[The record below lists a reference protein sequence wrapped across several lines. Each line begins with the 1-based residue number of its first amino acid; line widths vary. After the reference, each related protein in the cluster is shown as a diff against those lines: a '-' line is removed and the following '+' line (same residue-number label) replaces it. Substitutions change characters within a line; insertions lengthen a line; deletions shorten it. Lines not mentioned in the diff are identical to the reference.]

1 MRARTRIGLLA
12 GAGAAIAAAL
22 VVAGWTTRSS
32 APDQITIG
40 ASIPISGPLAG
51 FGSFVKWG
59 YTSAVKDVNA
69 KGGITVEGKKL
80 KVKLILL
87 DDKTDPNLTAANV
100 DRLITKEK
108 VDALLGSC
116 TPALTNAGAVVA
128 DRARVPYVTGC
139 DPLEAFRSVKKWEY
153 AWDVFFWE
161 PDLASAPFKTLKAWA
176 AKTNRKVAIIHD
188 NGPDGLVVGG
198 KLWPMFAKQYGYTV
212 AYKASFPVENTQFGS
227 MIESAKA
234 KGADIV
240 LVDAVT
246 PPAVA
251 FVKQMFAA
259 DYHPKVL
266 VIEKG
271 AEPVQFAE
279 ALGKKANG
287 VIVGG
292 FWDPSF
298 SPAAASLRRRFERET
313 GRTFSQHIGDSYAV
327 TQVLL
332 DAIRRAGS
340 LDKEKINQA
349 LARTNLVTVAG
360 RIRFAP
366 DHTAKLPIVEL
377 QWQNCRVRCET
388 RIVWPRDRATGKLLM
403 KIG

>member
-1 MRARTRIGLLA
+1 LLA
-12 GAGAAIAAAL
+12 AAGLVVAAAL
-22 VVAGWTTRSS
+22 VLVGWTARSS
-32 APDQITIG
+32 APAEIKIG

-59 YTSAVKDVNA
+59 YTTAVKDVNA
-69 KGGITVEGKKL
+69 KGGVTVEGKRL

-87 DDKTDPNLTAANV
+87 DDKTDPNQTSANV
-100 DRLITKEK
+100 DRLITRDK

-128 DRARVPYVTGC
+128 DRNRVPYVTGC
-139 DPLEAFRSVKKWEY
+139 DPLEAFKSVKKWQY

-161 PDLASAPFKTLKAWA
+161 PDLASAPFKTLKAWK

-212 AYKASFPVENTQFGS
+212 VYKASFPVENTQFGS
-227 MIESAKA
+227 MIETAKA

-259 DYHPKVL
+259 NYHPKVL

-271 AEPVQFAE
+271 AEPVQFAQ
-279 ALGKKANG
+279 ALAKKSDG

-292 FWDPSF
+292 YWDPSF
-298 SPAAASLRRRFERET
+298 PFPGAAQLRKRFERET
-313 GRTFSQHIGDSYAV
+313 GQTFSQHIADSYVVA
-327 TQVLL
+327 QVLM
-332 DAIRRAGS
+332 DAIGRASS

-349 LARTNLVTVAG
+349 LAKTNLMTLAG
-360 RIRFAP
+360 RIRF
-366 DHTAKLPIVEL
+366 DENHTSKLPIVEL
-377 QWQNCRVRCET
+377 QWEGGQT
-388 RIVWPRDRATGKLLM
+388 KIVWPRNRATGKLVL